1 MPQTLHI
8 VSHTHWDREWY
19 LTFQQF
25 RMRLV
30 DLVDHLLDLLDRDA
44 DFLSFHLDAQTIVLE
59 DYLEIKPQNREWLA
73 GYIRS
78 GRIIVGPWYQLND
91 EFLTSGEATIRSL
104 LVGTR
109 IARQFGACASVGY
122 LPDQFGNLSQMP
134 QIFRGFGI
142 DNAIMGR
149 GYQRVGDR
157 KMEFVWESPDGSQVT
172 ASLMAYWYNNAQHV
186 PEDPEQA
193 QQYIEELRDRMAA
206 HSVSSHLLL
215 MNGVDHLEPQ
225 QSLSP
230 ILKGLNQRLQDG
242 DQICHSTVE
251 QYINA
256 VKKEI
261 AENGAALEKHTGEL
275 REDRGGSVLAGT
287 LSTRMYLK
295 QANHRAQVTLEKFA
309 EPLATFATQE
319 GETYP
324 QEYLHYA
331 WKLLMQN
338 HPHDSICGCSIDQ
351 VHREMMPRF
360 AQVEQIGEELTAR
373 AAQTIADR
381 VVLAQP
387 APGEMG
393 VVVFNTL
400 NWTRTDPVQMTLVY
414 PLGDPARGN
423 PQRDDHCKLAGI
435 KITSAEGEEVPFAVL
450 ANQVTMRT
458 VLSPVKLPLDQWVQE
473 IAVEFIARDVPACG
487 YQAYRVTPVAAMPQ
501 FSAWDDPLDLRWE
514 PYLESCGEVGDEYL
528 HRPPVHDQVQML
540 PLKNIR
546 YDLEQT
552 AVRQTIAYRFNWD
565 SLSPEAEEDGS
576 YRVMEHAS
584 CRTTT
589 WITRWRDCPR
599 VEFTTYF
606 DNQIKDH
613 RLRVV
618 FRNRR
623 RDFQP
628 ELYSVAEGQ
637 FDVLRRPLAHPHAAE
652 GASTF
657 HPQQNWMALE
667 GEDRNTGEK
676 RSVAVI
682 NQGLPEYEISN
693 EENYPRLAVTLLR
706 CVGYLSRRGDGPQIE
721 TPEAQCPGE
730 HTFRYGLVET
740 SGGWEDGKLWKQAHQ
755 FNAPLRAVQTD
766 LSQGHEGRYL
776 PAALSFLTVEP
787 DGLVVTA
794 IKRAEDDPQQLI
806 VRFFNITDHP
816 VSGGRVRL
824 RGASTAWEVNLNE
837 EAREPLTLEAD
848 GSLVL
853 RTIRP
858 KEIVTLAFQ
867 MK

>member
-1 MPQTLHI
+1 MPHTLHI

-30 DLVDHLLDLLDRDA
+30 DLVDHLLDLLDRDP
-44 DFLSFHLDAQTIVLE
+44 DFISFHLDSQTIVLE
-59 DYLEIKPQNREWLA
+59 DYLAIKPQNRERLA
-73 GYIRS
+73 RYIRS
-78 GRIIVGPWYQLND
+78 GRIIIGPWYQLND

-104 LVGTR
+104 LIGTR
-109 IARQFGACASVGY
+109 IAHQFGACAAVGY

-157 KMEFVWESPDGSQVT
+157 KMEFLWKSPDGSQVT

-193 QQYIEELRDRMAA
+193 QKYIEELHDRMAA

-230 ILKGLNQRLQDG
+230 ILKELNQRLQGG
-242 DQICHSTVE
+242 DRIIHSTVE
-251 QYINA
+251 AYINA

-261 AENGAALEKHTGEL
+261 AENGTALETHTGEL

-295 QANHRAQVTLEKFA
+295 QANHHAQVTLEKFA
-309 EPLATFATQE
+309 EPLAAFAMQE
-319 GETYP
+319 GERYP
-324 QEYLHYA
+324 QEFLHYA

-360 AQVEQIGEELTAR
+360 AQVEQVGEELIAR
-373 AAQTIADR
+373 ASQAIADR
-381 VVLAQP
+381 VALAEP

-393 VVVFNTL
+393 VVVLNTL
-400 NWTRTDPVQMTLVY
+400 NWVRTDPVQVTLVY

-423 PQRDDHCKLAGI
+423 PQRDDSRKLDGI
-435 KITSAEGEEVPFAVL
+435 KITGPDGEEVPFAVMS
-450 ANQVTMRT
+450 NQVTMRT
-458 VLSPVKLPLDQWVQE
+458 VLSPVELPLDQWVQE
-473 IAVEFIARDVPACG
+473 ISVEFVARDVPACG
-487 YQAYRVTPVAAMPQ
+487 YQAYRVTPVKAMPQ
-501 FSAWDDPLDLRWE
+501 FAAWDDPLDLHWE
-514 PYLESCGEVGDEYL
+514 PYLESCGDVGDEYL
-528 HRPPVHDQVQML
+528 YRKPVQDQVQML
-540 PLKNIR
+540 PLKSV
-546 YDLEQT
+546 DTDQEQT
-552 AVRQTIAYRFNWD
+552 AVRQTTVYRFNWQT
-565 SLSPEAEEDGS
+565 LSPKAGEDGS
-576 YRVMEHAS
+576 SRVMAYAS

-599 VEFTTYF
+599 MEFTTYF
-606 DNQIKDH
+606 DNQVKDH

-618 FRNRR
+618 FQNRR
-623 RDFQP
+623 HDFQP
-628 ELYSVAEGQ
+628 EPYSVAEGQ

-652 GASTF
+652 GAATF
-657 HPQQNWMALE
+657 HPQQNWVALE
-667 GEDRNTGEK
+667 GQDLKSGER

-682 NQGLPEYEISN
+682 NQGLPEYEIYN
-693 EENYPRLAVTLLR
+693 EENDPKLAVTLLR

-721 TPEAQCPGE
+721 TPEAQCIGE
-730 HTFRYGLVET
+730 HTFHYALLET
-740 SGGWEDGKLWKQAHQ
+740 SGGWEEGKLWKQAHQ

-766 LSQGHEGRYL
+766 LSQGREGRYL
-776 PAALSFLTVEP
+776 PAGLSFLTVEP
-787 DGLVVTA
+787 DTLVVTA
-794 IKRAEDDPQQLI
+794 IKRAEDELQQLI
-806 VRFFNITDHP
+806 VRFFNISDQP
-816 VSGGRVRL
+816 VSGGRVAL
-824 RGASTAWEVNLNE
+824 RGATAAWKVNLNE
-837 EAREPLTLEAD
+837 EAREPLAIGPDGALE
-848 GSLVL
+848 LP
-853 RTIRP
+853 TIRP

-867 MK
+867 LK